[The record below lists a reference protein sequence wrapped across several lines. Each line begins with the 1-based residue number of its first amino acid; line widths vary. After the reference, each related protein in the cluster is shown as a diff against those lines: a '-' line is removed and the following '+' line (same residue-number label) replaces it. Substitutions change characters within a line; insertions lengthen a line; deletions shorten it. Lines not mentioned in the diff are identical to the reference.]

1 MKVLIAGQIHQ
12 DGINLLQARADMT
25 VEMTGAHSELDLI
38 KLVHDVDAILVRS
51 ALITSS
57 IIEAAP
63 LLKLV
68 SRHGVGFN
76 SVDVQALS
84 SRRIP
89 LTIAVGGNAVSVAEH
104 TLYLILALAKQG
116 QRYDTAARQGDFNFR
131 NAPIARE
138 IETSK
143 LLIIGFGR
151 IGTQVARRA
160 LGFGMAVYVYDPYLP
175 ASAINDNDAH
185 VVENLHDALPQM
197 DIVSV
202 HCPLN
207 EETKHLISSH
217 ELSLMKPSALLINTA
232 RGGIIDETALHSSL
246 RNAEIAGAGIDVF
259 VTEPTNPSLNLLKLK
274 NVVVSPHC
282 AGVTVESSA
291 RTARIAAKN
300 VLNGLDS
307 NLDETFVV
315 NREVLRQKPQNT
327 TN

>member
-1 MKVLIAGQIHQ
+1 MKVLVVGHIHQ
-12 DGINLLQARADMT
+12 DGINLLKARADIT
-25 VEMTGAHSELDLI
+25 VEITEAHNESELV
-38 KLVHDVDAILVRS
+38 KLVRDTDALLVRS
-51 ALITSS
+51 ALITST

-63 LLKLV
+63 LLKVV

-76 SVDVQALS
+76 SVDVQALNL
-84 SRRIP
+84 RRIP

-116 QRYDTAARQGDFNFR
+116 RRYDTAARQGDFNFR

-143 LLIIGFGR
+143 LLVIGFGR
-151 IGTQVARRA
+151 IGTQVTHRA
-160 LGFGMAVYVYDPYLP
+160 LAFGMSVHVYDPYLP
-175 ASAINDNDAH
+175 NDVIENHAAH
-185 VVENLHDALPQM
+185 VVRNLHDALPQM

-207 EETKHLISSH
+207 EETKDLIGST

-232 RGGIIDETALHSSL
+232 RGGIVNEAALHSAL
-246 RNAEIAGAGIDVF
+246 RDREISGAGIDVF
-259 VTEPTNPSLNLLKLK
+259 VTEPTNPSLNLLELD

-291 RTARIAAKN
+291 RTARIAAQN
-300 VLNGLDS
+300 TLNGLDS
-307 NLDETFVV
+307 TLDRAFVV
-315 NREVLRQKPQNT
+315 NREVLQQ
-327 TN
+327 

>member
-1 MKVLIAGQIHQ
+1 MKVLIAGKIHQ
-12 DGINLLQARADMT
+12 DGINLLQARADIT
-25 VEMTGAHSELDLI
+25 VEITGAHNEIDLI

-104 TLYLILALAKQG
+104 TLYLILALAKQS

-175 ASAINDNDAH
+175 DSTIKEHGTH
-185 VVENLHDALPQM
+185 VVENLHDAGRHQE
-197 DIVSV
+197 I
-202 HCPLN
+202 
-207 EETKHLISSH
+207 ETL
-217 ELSLMKPSALLINTA
+217 
-232 RGGIIDETALHSSL
+232 
-246 RNAEIAGAGIDVF
+246 AE
-259 VTEPTNPSLNLLKLK
+259 N
-274 NVVVSPHC
+274 
-282 AGVTVESSA
+282 
-291 RTARIAAKN
+291 
-300 VLNGLDS
+300 
-307 NLDETFVV
+307 
-315 NREVLRQKPQNT
+315 
-327 TN
+327 